1 MFVCTV
7 LCRWQADSWEERRGW
22 QREVS
27 IWSFPEIRFHH
38 VWWVSIIQQIRN
50 WRGLNNTA
58 KCFHLY
64 LCVDCRVLPENNLY
78 SATSINF
85 LGSEPV
91 LMRSNPVT
99 IRTEFKSSWLNGKLW
114 LLRFYIHSLWPV
126 VILIPSV
133 KFHISSLCAR
143 AHLCFHDSD
152 AREWDEC
159 RGRRRQGLPF
169 LQWDSRGVRLLQ
181 QTGGLPRGP
190 CLQGERVHRA
200 YTYFRCSCISQ
211 KDNNV
216 KTAFPLF
223 CSLSPFRW
231 LIVHPVCFVF
241 FVLVNVAL
249 WCLSV
254 VTGGSWRSE
263 DLAEEMDI
271 LPEGQNGL
279 SSTRVSTAVHYSG
292 HLPLVW
298 LPTGLEGL
306 FVLRRL
312 HTTVVRLN

>member
-1 MFVCTV
+1 
-7 LCRWQADSWEERRGW
+7 
-22 QREVS
+22 
-27 IWSFPEIRFHH
+27 
-38 VWWVSIIQQIRN
+38 
-50 WRGLNNTA
+50 
-58 KCFHLY
+58 
-64 LCVDCRVLPENNLY
+64 
-78 SATSINF
+78 
-85 LGSEPV
+85 
-91 LMRSNPVT
+91 MRSNPVT

-159 RGRRRQGLPF
+159 RGRRRQGLPV

-241 FVLVNVAL
+241 CTCQCGIMVSVCGHRGILEVRGPCRRNGHPSWRPEWIVQYSSLNCRTLFRTLTAGVTPNRAGRTVCSTPSSHHSRTFELSNVFVLEG
-249 WCLSV
+249 
-254 VTGGSWRSE
+254 GGS
-263 DLAEEMDI
+263 
-271 LPEGQNGL
+271 L
-279 SSTRVSTAVHYSG
+279 S
-292 HLPLVW
+292 L
-298 LPTGLEGL
+298 
-306 FVLRRL
+306 
-312 HTTVVRLN
+312 